1 VAHDR
6 TEPYER
12 HSPVKKSRLLSF
24 SLITALSISTLTACG
39 GASVEN
45 LEATCESLR
54 KNMSDFVTNAS
65 IGRDLYYDGD
75 SVAMLLGDETRQNNK
90 EFIYQ
95 NFPFMKDYS
104 IASIQSDEYKKGVN
118 DSQIQAAIHVFSSTP
133 NPIVLTDKDKEQIK
147 ISDDPYTEI
156 IEPKVIRVIGDA
168 YSDEGCAGLDAVN
181 GLDDD
186 FLSDDRRTVPALYEN
201 MQEAVEDSVG
211 HLLGILLCERDGK
224 IDDEKC
230 DTEDFEHTYTDPS
243 TLPPTPEEL
252 EILEERRQDA
262 EREVQNP
269 STPSYSSASPLQLCS
284 SAGAVVQTEKYGTLT
299 CGFLWVNR
307 VRTLVWMRS

>member
-1 VAHDR
+1 
-6 TEPYER
+6 
-12 HSPVKKSRLLSF
+12 
-24 SLITALSISTLTACG
+24 
-39 GASVEN
+39 
-45 LEATCESLR
+45 
-54 KNMSDFVTNAS
+54 M
-65 IGRDLYYDGD
+65 YYDGD

-104 IASIQSDEYKKGVN
+104 IASIQSGEYQEGVN
-118 DSQIQAAIHVFSSTP
+118 DAQIQAAIHVFASTP

-168 YSDEGCAGLDAVN
+168 YSDKGCAGLDAVN

-186 FLSDDRRTVPALYEN
+186 FLRDERRTVPALYEN
-201 MQEAVEDSVG
+201 MQEAAEDSVE

-262 EREVQNP
+262 ERDAQNP
-269 STPSYSSASPLQLCS
+269 STPSYSSASPLQLCGS
-284 SAGAVVQTEKYGTLT
+284 LGAVVQTESYGELT
-299 CGFLWVNR
+299 CKYVWVNR
-307 VRTLVWMRS
+307 VRALVWMRS

>member
-1 VAHDR
+1 
-6 TEPYER
+6 
-12 HSPVKKSRLLSF
+12 VKKSRLLGF

-39 GASVEN
+39 GSGVKN
-45 LEATCESLR
+45 LAATCESLR
-54 KNMSDFVTNAS
+54 KNMSDFVTDAS
-65 IGRDLYYDGD
+65 IGRDLYKDGE
-75 SVAMLLGDETRQNNK
+75 SVAMLLGDETRKNNK

-104 IASIQSDEYKKGVN
+104 IASIQGGEYQKGVN
-118 DSQIQAAIHVFSSTP
+118 DSQIQAAIYVFSSTP
-133 NPIVLTDKDKEQIK
+133 NPIVLTDKDKEQIE

-156 IEPKVIRVIGDA
+156 IEPKVIRVIGAA
-168 YSDEGCAGLDAVN
+168 YSDEGCAGLDVAN

-186 FLSDDRRTVPALYEN
+186 FLSDERRTVPALYEN
-201 MQEAVEDSVG
+201 MRAAAEDSVE

-230 DTEDFEHTYTDPS
+230 DTEDFELTYTDPS

-262 EREVQNP
+262 EREAESP
-269 STPSYSSASPLQLCS
+269 SAPSYSSASPLQLCS